1 MSEAY
6 IQLPPDSTG
15 KRHRAVQKTVSGN
28 TVYEEVILVDTSL
41 KRNIVGKYI
50 ATTPMVS
57 GSTTSGYCYASIFN
71 PAGSGRLIAIKKF
84 RPLCFAAAAAVYIA
98 FTTYRV
104 TSATGGTLLDA
115 TAIAKKDTVLDAD
128 PVAQIRHTGVTVT
141 TAQRV
146 VSYTSPGA
154 AGYVHFLA
162 GMLEFKD
169 GDEIILRED
178 EGLAVVQEAAGDA
191 DFRVFL
197 FVEWDEFT
205 GDVRL

>member
-1 MSEAY
+1 MSESY
-6 IQLPPDSTG
+6 VQVPPDSTG
-15 KRHRAVQKTVSGN
+15 KKLRAIEKTVAGQ
-28 TVYEEVILVDTSL
+28 TVLEEVVILDRQL
-41 KRNIVGKYI
+41 KRNILGKYL
-50 ATTPMVS
+50 ATTPMIS
-57 GSTTSGYCYASIFN
+57 GSTTAGYCYASIFN
-71 PAGSGRLIAIKKF
+71 PAGSGRLIAIKKL

-98 FTTYRV
+98 FTTYRI
-104 TSATGGTLLDA
+104 TAASGGTLLAA
-115 TAIAKKDTVLDAD
+115 TDIAKKDTTLDAN

-146 VSYTSPGA
+146 ISFTSPGA

-162 GMLEFKD
+162 GMLEFKE
-169 GDEIILRED
+169 GEEIILREG

-205 GDVRL
+205 GEPRL